1 MSSIMQDCAAAVNHF
16 DICPDA
22 LDDPGC
28 GLAWDAP
35 ENRADRAS
43 LADAIELEVA
53 RYRALNTSLGDLI
66 GDHLVE
72 LAVLAG
78 LTGARDPEQLRDRAE
93 CFGECHR

>member
-1 MSSIMQDCAAAVNHF
+1 MSATLSRIDLGAYTAA
-16 DICPDA
+16 
-22 LDDPGC
+22 LPGWEP
-28 GLAWDAP
+28 GVSLPPDAP
-35 ENRADRAS
+35 EHRDDRAS

-78 LTGARDPEQLRDRAE
+78 LTGAT
-93 CFGECHR
+93 